1 MDSLYY
7 RINRKSNFILFEDL
21 AMQKTRSALTTE
33 LDNTA
38 DKSLDQKMD
47 IIFNTIISKFKPK
60 EREKEKDK
68 LEIILTLIEQYRKL
82 KKINIKDNL
91 LSQKMCQIISLENY
105 TTSFSFKSKN
115 MNEVATLLFFGF
127 KKLKRKYNNYNNFLT
142 EIQSYMGKYY
152 DLIRSYQL
160 LAKGNEDIKIKEY
173 DIPNEFLILLEAFKN
188 VKTIKISLE
197 DSFNDSTNESV
208 ITYLLI
214 LLNHDWLFPCVFD
227 LDLNLSCYKLNQEV
241 MNIYKKKFNKYY
253 SDFLNSDEYT
263 DSEIIDKIL
272 EKIKTEKEE
281 ANTKKDKS
289 AEKNKSNSKAEKEAK
304 KLEEKKTR
312 EFNEMLTK
320 IYPTMIKNNGNIFD
334 VMLLLVNFIKKLSFI
349 NRLIINIPDGYN
361 IEINDYLFLKG
372 VPNIQNIQYVDFLAT
387 INNLRELDVKFN
399 SMEAMTFEKIL
410 YMIKNNRN
418 LKTLKLNFFPDEKEY
433 FSTYQL
439 LKIEENNFLR
449 EMSKKNFI
457 NKNPALNGLSI
468 YDDIKDEQNLRKK
481 AMDNLQKSLENFFVL
496 IQMMEKKS
504 NLESLT
510 LEMNKPFNLIDKN
523 LFWILL
529 KLFFNILLE
538 FNRELLNLK
547 EFIFICPYFNLDNSY
562 YSFIETFFN
571 VINLNNK
578 NKEMNYFHLKCQLSN
593 IPNLSSLISFN
604 LTKLSIGDLD
614 LISFKNL
621 VSFLHSNEFVE
632 NSKLKKLSIYL
643 SKEIVVF
650 RECQDEIN
658 NLIVGENPESLIEL
672 NLSCHFN
679 ISHDN
684 LIEIMTKAN
693 GNGIELYNFIME
705 MVSENDYMNVFKGTK
720 FYYSNKKYI
729 SCIDKYLPLLVKF
742 KFLEKDKINI
752 SKRLLKFLLP
762 SNRKKIIFKKIA

>member
-1 MDSLYY
+1 MDLLNSFYSPEYESTIYKSLLDTKNYSKFDN
-7 RINRKSNFILFEDL
+7 INNNISFPINVISDKNLKKCFILIVINSGYNIESMNLKHENYIKIIFELLFKRKNDFNKLFSKYNLKYENKIYSTKIIIYLEFDYLGFNPIFSNFIKNLIFFDKLIVQNNITEILNSINLTNNIDTDYL
-21 AMQKTRSALTTE
+21 IYKKLLQKHLE
-33 LDNTA
+33 NC
-38 DKSLDQKMD
+38 
-47 IIFNTIISKFKPK
+47 N
-60 EREKEKDK
+60 EEKEKEK
-68 LEIILTLIEQYRKL
+68 
-82 KKINIKDNL
+82 NL
-91 LSQKMCQIISLENY
+91 L
-105 TTSFSFKSKN
+105 
-115 MNEVATLLFFGF
+115 
-127 KKLKRKYNNYNNFLT
+127 
-142 EIQSYMGKYY
+142 
-152 DLIRSYQL
+152 
-160 LAKGNEDIKIKEY
+160 
-173 DIPNEFLILLEAFKN
+173 
-188 VKTIKISLE
+188 
-197 DSFNDSTNESV
+197 
-208 ITYLLI
+208 
-214 LLNHDWLFPCVFD
+214 
-227 LDLNLSCYKLNQEV
+227 
-241 MNIYKKKFNKYY
+241 
-253 SDFLNSDEYT
+253 
-263 DSEIIDKIL
+263 
-272 EKIKTEKEE
+272 
-281 ANTKKDKS
+281 KDKN
-289 AEKNKSNSKAEKEAK
+289 EKKNKSNTKAEKEAL
-304 KLEEKKTR
+304 KLKEKKNR
-312 EFNEMLTK
+312 DFNDMLGK
-320 IYPTMIKNNGNIFD
+320 IYPNIIKNNSNIFE
-334 VMLLLVNFIKKLSFI
+334 VLLLIIYSVKKLSII
-349 NRLIINIPDGYN
+349 NRLILNIPDGYN
-361 IEINDYLFLKG
+361 IEINDFLRLKG
-372 VPNIQNIQYVDFLAT
+372 VPDINNIQFVDFLAT

-399 SMEAMTFEKIL
+399 SMEATTFEKIL
-410 YMIKNNRN
+410 YMIKNNSN
-418 LKTLKLNFFPDEKEY
+418 LKTLKLNFLPNENEY

-449 EMSKKNFI
+449 EMVKKNFV
-457 NKNPALNGLSI
+457 NKNTALNGLLI
-468 YDDIKDEQNLRKK
+468 YDDIKDEYNLRKK
-481 AMDNLQKSLENFFVL
+481 AIDNLQKSFENFFVL
-496 IQMMEKKS
+496 LQMMEEKS

-510 LEMNKPFNLIDKN
+510 LEIDKPFNLIDKS
-523 LFWILL
+523 LFWIIL
-529 KLFFNILLE
+529 KLFFNLLLE

-547 EFIFICPYFNLDNSY
+547 EFIFIIPYLNLDNSY
-562 YSFIETFFN
+562 YSFIETFLN

-578 NKEMNYFHLKCQLSN
+578 NKAMNYFHLKCQLSN

-658 NLIVGENPESLIEL
+658 NLIVGENRESLIEL